1 MKKNILI
8 INGSITGRNG
18 NTNQII
24 KRVENI
30 LLDFNLEFKTIHL
43 NQDRYE
49 LKELLTW
56 AHGFIFTTGTYWDNW
71 GSPMQKFIEEMTE
84 FEATPELLFKP
95 ASVIVS
101 MHAFGGKEVLS
112 RLQGILNT
120 MGLMIPPMS
129 GMTYGLAIQE
139 ALNRSEDF
147 SKDFWS
153 IDDLEV
159 VLFNLKEA
167 LNHHCQFKA
176 WPVDKKDPTRRWINI

>member
-8 INGSITGRNG
+8 LNGSITGKDG
-18 NTNQII
+18 NTNQLI
-24 KRVENI
+24 KLVEKN
-30 LLDFNLEFKTIHL
+30 LADLNLEFKTIHL
-43 NQDRYE
+43 NQDQFN
-49 LKELLTW
+49 LKEELNW

-71 GSPMQKFIEEMTE
+71 GSPMQKLIEDLTA
-84 FEATPELLFKP
+84 FEASPELLFKP
-95 ASVIVS
+95 ATVIVS

-139 ALNRSEDF
+139 ALNHSEEF
-147 SKDFWS
+147 AKDFWS
-153 IDDLEV
+153 IEDLEII
-159 VLFNLKEA
+159 LFNLKEA

-176 WPVDKKDPTRRWINI
+176 WPVDKKDPTRRWIKL